1 MKSKSKNQIVR
12 KRKEFRYHNVEI
24 VNNNGTITRIRHP
37 SYVFLEKGNIYIYIS
52 ITHSDN
58 VENSI
63 VIKLRKNPNPND
75 KRESYRI
82 AEIKEDTKDRFNRNL
97 KKWVMDI
104 EDDKDIRKE
113 YEKKMILSIGV
124 TDLWTREDRLPEIIC
139 RY

>member
-1 MKSKSKNQIVR
+1 MKKKAKKQIFKR
-12 KRKEFRYHNVEI
+12 KKEFRYHNVEI
-24 VNNNGTITRIRHP
+24 VNNNGTTTKIRHP

-82 AEIKEDTKDRFNRNL
+82 TEIKEDTKDRFSKRL

-104 EDDKDIRKE
+104 EDDKDIREE
-113 YEKKMILSIGV
+113 YEK
-124 TDLWTREDRLPEIIC
+124 R
-139 RY
+139 

>member
-82 AEIKEDTKDRFNRNL
+82 AEIKEDTKDRFSRNL

-113 YEKKMILSIGV
+113 YEKKDDSV
-124 TDLWTREDRLPEIIC
+124 DRCYRLMDTGGQAP
-139 RY
+139 

>member
-1 MKSKSKNQIVR
+1 MVLRKALSMKKKSKKQVAR
-12 KRKEFRYHNVEI
+12 KRKEFRYHNIEI
-24 VNNNGTITRIRHP
+24 VNSNGTTTKIRHP

-63 VIKLRKNPNPND
+63 VIKLRKNPNPKD

-104 EDDKDIRKE
+104 EDDKDIREE
-113 YEKKMILSIGV
+113 YEK
-124 TDLWTREDRLPEIIC
+124 R
-139 RY
+139 